1 MPLALTD
8 SELMEL
14 MNLSAPFTAEL
25 RDPFLRAV
33 ATELSRYKADE
44 LGPSLISVNS
54 SRCRPRASLPSR
66 RIATARPR
74 GDAKSRRQSLPQA
87 PSEMYPWCIQRVF
100 RVHAFLLSH

>member
-44 LGPSLISVNS
+44 LGPSLIS
-54 SRCRPRASLPSR
+54 RTARQLQREFLSLPP
-66 RIATARPR
+66 ARELAFEAHR
-74 GDAKSRRQSLPQA
+74 DGAAKGGR
-87 PSEMYPWCIQRVF
+87 
-100 RVHAFLLSH
+100 